1 MTPVRFFPKSWSAA
15 LCLLITLLSGAG
27 CSKEPSA
34 PPPPPPAEVKT
45 LTTQAESIPSENTH
59 LGRIVSYNS
68 VQVRARIQGIVQ
80 AAHFTEGTEVQAGDL
95 LYTIESD
102 TYTAA
107 LHQAEAQL
115 ESALAEAERSS
126 GFEQRMA
133 RLIDSDAISQQEY
146 DNAASSAA
154 QAKAAVT
161 AAQSLVEQARLNLN
175 YTQILAPE
183 AGRVGRSLVANGAL
197 VGKDG
202 PTHMTTIDQ
211 IDPIYVNFTI
221 SDLDALALRRDIES
235 GAIGDDGTRGTV
247 EILLP
252 DGSHYDHPAQVDFS
266 DRLVNQETGTIT
278 ARAVA
283 ENPESRLLPGMFV
296 RANLVAGQRDNVILL
311 PQKAVIKMPVGHV
324 AWVAVD
330 GKAERRDL
338 VMGEWYG
345 DRWIVERGLGPGEEV
360 IVDGTQGLTPGRPIN
375 ITPYNK
381 PQSIQ

>member
-1 MTPVRFFPKSWSAA
+1 MTFVPFSPKSWSAA
-15 LCLLITLLSGAG
+15 LCLLITLLTGAG
-27 CSKEPSA
+27 CSKESS
-34 PPPPPPAEVKT
+34 PPPPPPAEVT
-45 LTTQAESIPSENTH
+45 AFTTQAESISAENTH
-59 LGRIVSYNS
+59 LGRVVAYNS
-68 VQVRARIQGIVQ
+68 IQVRARIQGIVQ
-80 AAHFTEGTEVQAGDL
+80 ASHFTEGTEVQAGDL

-107 LHQAEAQL
+107 LRQAEAQL
-115 ESALAEAERSS
+115 ASALAEAERAT

-133 RLIDSDAISQQEY
+133 RLIDTDAISQQEY

-154 QAKAAVT
+154 QAKAAVA

-183 AGRVGRSLVANGAL
+183 AGRIGRSLVANGAL

-252 DGSHYDHPAQVDFS
+252 DGSAYDHPAQVDFS

-278 ARAVA
+278 VRALA

-296 RANLVAGQRDNVILL
+296 RANLVVGKRDNVILL
-311 PQKAVIKMPVGHV
+311 PQKAVIKMPNGHV

-345 DRWIVERGLGPGEEV
+345 DRWIVEKGLGPGEEV
-360 IVDGTQGLTPGRPIN
+360 IVDGAQGLTPGRAVSIS
-375 ITPYNK
+375 PYNK
-381 PQSIQ
+381 PQSIE